1 MKYLP
6 LALLL
11 TLTASGCIVDSF
23 TPAYDLCV
31 TSSECE
37 AGLTCTTLSVDYG
50 SYVSTGSICTAGCS
64 SDFDCPLTHAG
75 YDGAC
80 FSIGGNPTLCYERC
94 DSDFDCADG
103 FACTDT
109 VGGAADAICLPN

>member
-1 MKYLP
+1 MKL
-6 LALLL
+6 LSVMGLLL
-11 TLTASGCIVDSF
+11 ACSGCIVDNG
-23 TPAYDLCV
+23 TPAYDPCF
-31 TSSECE
+31 SSDECE

-50 SYVSTGSICTAGCS
+50 SYVATDAMCTARCS
-64 SDFDCPLTHAG
+64 SDFDCPITHAG

-80 FSIGGNPTLCYERC
+80 FSIGRSAPICYERC

-109 VGGAADAICLPN
+109 VGGALDAICLPY